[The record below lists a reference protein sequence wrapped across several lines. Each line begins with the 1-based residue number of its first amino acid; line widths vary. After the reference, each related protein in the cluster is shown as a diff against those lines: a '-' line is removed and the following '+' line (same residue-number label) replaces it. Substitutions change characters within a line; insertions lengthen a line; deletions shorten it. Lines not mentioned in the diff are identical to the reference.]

1 MTKQDVNWEKYLKN
15 NLVKRQ
21 LVEKGKD
28 LRTFHQIDE

>member
-15 NLVKRQ
+15 NSVKRQ

-28 LRTFHQIDE
+28 LSTFHQIDE